1 MRAYIAIGLALI
13 FAGAFGLALEHLV
26 FDGVQ
31 EIIGAGSI
39 RVTART
45 DRVFPATT
53 LASVAALAAG
63 LALLV
68 LGRPRRAG
76 GDAAE

>member
-1 MRAYIAIGLALI
+1 MRFYMFISVALI
-13 FAGAFGLALEHLV
+13 AVGAFGLTLEHLV

-31 EIIGAGSI
+31 EIIDAGSI

-45 DRVFPATT
+45 DRFFPLTT
-53 LASVAALAAG
+53 LGSAFALAGG

-68 LGRPRRAG
+68 FGRPRG
-76 GDAAE
+76 GAAE

>member
-1 MRAYIAIGLALI
+1 MRAYIAIGFALCA
-13 FAGAFGLALEHLV
+13 AGVIGLALEHVV

-31 EIIGAGSI
+31 EIIDAGSI

-45 DRVFPATT
+45 DRFFPATT

-68 LGRPRRAG
+68 LGRAHRSG
-76 GDAAE
+76 GAAE

>member
-13 FAGAFGLALEHLV
+13 VAGALGLALEHLV

-31 EIIGAGSI
+31 KIIDTGSI
-39 RVTART
+39 KVMART
-45 DRVFPATT
+45 DRFFPATT
-53 LASVAALAAG
+53 LVSAFALAAG

-68 LGRPRRAG
+68 LGRPHRSG
-76 GDAAE
+76 GAAE

>member
-13 FAGAFGLALEHLV
+13 LAGALGLALEHVV

-31 EIIGAGSI
+31 EIIDAGSI
-39 RVTART
+39 KVMART
-45 DRVFPATT
+45 DRFFPVTT
-53 LASVAALAAG
+53 LLSAAALASG

-68 LGRPRRAG
+68 LGRPHRPG
-76 GDAAE
+76 GAAE